1 MQIDLSGKVAL
12 VTGGAAGIGREC
24 AQLIGSCGARVAVC
38 DINLPGA
45 EETVGQLSGGL
56 AIHCD
61 LSQPRDITEMAQT
74 VLDAFGG
81 LDILVNNA
89 GIISFRRGVRG
100 VTAEEWDRLMSIN
113 LRAPFLVCREFAE
126 ALKASSGGKIVNS
139 SSMSA
144 RVGGIEVGLHYSTAK
159 AGIIGMTRT
168 LAKEFGPHGVTVNT
182 IVPGFTETEPV
193 RKQLSG
199 RIADYEAQVPLGR
212 LAQPRDVANV
222 VLFLVSRLADYVTGQ
237 TIDIN
242 GGMYMG

>member
-1 MQIDLSGKVAL
+1 MQIDLSGKRVL
-12 VTGGAAGIGREC
+12 ITGGASGIGRDC

-45 EETVGQLSGGL
+45 EETVGQLPGGL
-56 AIHCD
+56 AILCD
-61 LSQPRDITEMAQT
+61 LSQPQDITEMAQT
-74 VLDAFGG
+74 VLDAYGG

-89 GIISFRRGVRG
+89 GIISFKRGVDG
-100 VTAEEWDRLMSIN
+100 VTCEEWDRLMSIN
-113 LRAPFLVCREFAE
+113 LRAPFLVCQEFSQ
-126 ALKASSGGKIVNS
+126 ALKASAGGKIVNA

-193 RKQLSG
+193 LQHLAGRK
-199 RIADYEAQVPLGR
+199 ADFAGQIPLGR
-212 LAQPRDVANV
+212 LAQPRDVAKV
-222 VLFLVSRLADYVTGQ
+222 VLFLVSSLADYVTGQ